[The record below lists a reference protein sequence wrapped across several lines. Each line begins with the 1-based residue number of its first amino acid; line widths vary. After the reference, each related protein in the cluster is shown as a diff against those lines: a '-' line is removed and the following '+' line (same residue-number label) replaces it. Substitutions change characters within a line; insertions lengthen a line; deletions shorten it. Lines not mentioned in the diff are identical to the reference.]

1 MGVSILMLRV
11 VIAGLV
17 LLAGVSS
24 AAPIPKSL
32 KKKSNGTIIGTW
44 RVSESQTE
52 TWIFREDGTAGY
64 GHSATEFSG
73 KATYTFDESVTP
85 HEISWTQDG
94 NAGANLGVYLF
105 EDGLLKI
112 NFSAPGK
119 ERMKNLTD
127 QGGAR
132 QVSFRKLE
140 N

>member
-1 MGVSILMLRV
+1 MLRLTV
-11 VIAGLV
+11 CAVLILALPIA
-17 LLAGVSS
+17 

-32 KKKSNGTIIGTW
+32 KKKPNGTIIGTW
-44 RVSESQTE
+44 RVSDSQTE

-73 KATYTFDESVTP
+73 KAVFTFDESVNP

-94 NAGANLGVYLF
+94 NAGVNLGIYLF
-105 EDGLLKI
+105 EDDQLKM

-132 QVSFRKLE
+132 QVNFRRLSE
-140 N
+140 